1 MSAIPSSA
9 CIQCCCEAAP
19 NKIGSFALTERPN
32 IWQVD
37 GGVQKYEDQGEF
49 VAERIVAER
58 IFRHRRFNWR
68 E

>member
-1 MSAIPSSA
+1 M
-9 CIQCCCEAAP
+9 
-19 NKIGSFALTERPN
+19 GSFALTERPN

-58 IFRHRRFNWR
+58 IFWHRRFNWR